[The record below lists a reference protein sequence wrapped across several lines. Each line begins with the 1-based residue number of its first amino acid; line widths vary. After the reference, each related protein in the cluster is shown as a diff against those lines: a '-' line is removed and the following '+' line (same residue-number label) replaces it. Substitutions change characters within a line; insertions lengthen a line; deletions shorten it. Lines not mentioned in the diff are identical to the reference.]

1 VHSVLLRL
9 RRVQHTCNHK
19 DKTSSTV
26 DTKTKKTQSGS
37 RMSIKMAERKEI
49 AIPVNDNSAQVTTKK
64 EMYS

>member
-1 VHSVLLRL
+1 MHSVLLRL
-9 RRVQHTCNHK
+9 RRVQHTCNNK

-49 AIPVNDNSAQVTTKK
+49 AIPVNNNSAQVTTKK